1 MELSLESL
9 GGLHGVAH
17 AQAGELLSPGHA
29 RSAAAQHRGLVAP
42 GRPGLVA
49 GMASLLDGGGGGGG
63 SGGAGGTGGA
73 SGGADFRGELAGPLH
88 PAMGMACE
96 APGLGGT
103 YTTLTPLQHLPPLAA
118 VADKFHQHAAAAAV
132 AGAHGGHPHAHP
144 HPAAAPP
151 PPPPPQRLAAS
162 VSGSFTLM
170 RDERAALASVGH
182 LYGPYGKELPAMGSP
197 LSPLPNALP
206 PALHGAPQ
214 PPPPPPPPLAAY
226 GAPSHLA
233 GDKLLPPAAFEPH
246 AALLGRAEDALARGL
261 PGGGGGGG
269 GGGAGGG
276 GTLPEESPD
285 RAPGAGAE
293 EARARPALSPRPQR
307 ALLCSSAS
315 AIDSPLPRSGRWQR
329 SPENGRGRG
338 GPGDPRLRSPEA
350 FTPQPAALRAD
361 NSWVHTCPQRGRL
374 ARPPLPDAC
383 GVQESPCHRPHNGP
397 DLEGGVSPWPQGE
410 GAVAAPAVGTIG
422 LALWPDRLLLCA
434 QGQEELECC
443 LSNRAPPKPV
453 QATGSSMRPQLG
465 PLEHLS
471 RGPLVTAR
479 LHSRMLGVEK
489 GSHPTTVTGEPEPR
503 FSERQAHP
511 RARAG
516 GSVGAS
522 ISPTRRAPPGIAVE
536 TGHGDP
542 EDSQAVP
549 DGSGPAPDHLPG
561 NTWARDPSSEGGET
575 CQSLDKRTNAAGQLS
590 LAAHPALGSRG
601 KSGSGLSPGAC
612 KRKEQEQQKERALQ
626 PKKQRLV
633 FTDLQRRTLIAIF
646 KENKRPSKEM
656 QVTISQ
662 QLGLELNTVSN
673 FFMNARRR
681 CVNRWAEEPGAA
693 PAGPAAAA
701 TFSKA

>member
-63 SGGAGGTGGA
+63 GAGGAGAAGGA
-73 SGGADFRGELAGPLH
+73 GSGADFRGELAGPLH

-144 HPAAAPP
+144 AAAPP

-170 RDERAALASVGH
+170 RDERAALASVSH

-214 PPPPPPPPLAAY
+214 PPPPPPPPPPLAAY
-226 GAPSHLA
+226 GAPGHLA
-233 GDKLLPPAAFEPH
+233 GDKLLPPGAFEPH

-261 PGGGGGGG
+261 PGGGGGAGGASGGGAAGLLAPLGGLAAAGAHGPHAGG
-269 GGGAGGG
+269 GGGPGSGSNGGG
-276 GTLPEESPD
+276 
-285 RAPGAGAE
+285 PGAGAAAE
-293 EARARPALSPRPQR
+293 EINTKEVAQRITAELKRYSIPQAIFAQRILCRSQGTLSD
-307 ALLCSSAS
+307 LLRNPKPWSK
-315 AIDSPLPRSGRWQR
+315 LKSGRETFRRMWKWLQEPEFQR
-329 SPENGRGRG
+329 MS
-338 GPGDPRLRSPEA
+338 
-350 FTPQPAALRAD
+350 ALR
-361 NSWVHTCPQRGRL
+361 L
-374 ARPPLPDAC
+374 A
-383 GVQESPCHRPHNGP
+383 
-397 DLEGGVSPWPQGE
+397 
-410 GAVAAPAVGTIG
+410 
-422 LALWPDRLLLCA
+422 
-434 QGQEELECC
+434 
-443 LSNRAPPKPV
+443 
-453 QATGSSMRPQLG
+453 
-465 PLEHLS
+465 
-471 RGPLVTAR
+471 
-479 LHSRMLGVEK
+479 
-489 GSHPTTVTGEPEPR
+489 
-503 FSERQAHP
+503 
-511 RARAG
+511 
-516 GSVGAS
+516 
-522 ISPTRRAPPGIAVE
+522 
-536 TGHGDP
+536 
-542 EDSQAVP
+542 
-549 DGSGPAPDHLPG
+549 
-561 NTWARDPSSEGGET
+561 
-575 CQSLDKRTNAAGQLS
+575 
-590 LAAHPALGSRG
+590 
-601 KSGSGLSPGAC
+601 AC

-656 QVTISQ
+656 QLTISQ

-681 CVNRWAEEPGAA
+681 CVNRWADEPGATS
-693 PAGPAAAA
+693 AGPAAAAAA